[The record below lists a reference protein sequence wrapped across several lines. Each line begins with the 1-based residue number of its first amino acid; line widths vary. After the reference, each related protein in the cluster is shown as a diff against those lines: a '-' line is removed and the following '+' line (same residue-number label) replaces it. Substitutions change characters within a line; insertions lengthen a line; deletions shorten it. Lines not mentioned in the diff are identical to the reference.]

1 MKGIGL
7 VIILIF
13 GACCSTGHAQ
23 NPDTLWTMKLPGP
36 GWQKNQLFHLI
47 PTPDNNY
54 VAAGVY
60 FTDETQEDVWAVKF
74 NADGEFIWNKTY
86 CTDQSQPWL
95 VESTRGLT
103 ELSTGEL
110 VIFAA
115 NQDYMHYLIFPD
127 MEGNLS
133 RLSNYMTSEDPYYI
147 YAGTAT
153 EDDNLLVAGENSVN
167 VDNAWVHY
175 SWYRKMDSSGNVIWE
190 RSLPPVRW
198 QDTFNCIGKL
208 SDGGFILAGVS
219 DTPDNYDD
227 ILLVRIDAQGDTL
240 WTRRRGTAAFD
251 HPEEVVPTQ
260 DGGFILAATK
270 SYMSSYKGFL
280 LKLDANGNEQWMQ
293 TYNDYDQ
300 DQIHSVSPTLDGGY
314 IIAGEHIPSNST
326 ISNFWVMKTD
336 QQGRRI
342 KSFELGNGS
351 DFFRGRRIL
360 QSDDGSYIAVGHTS
374 VDGLII
380 RFSPFFGALGLEET
394 INISGFSISH
404 NIPNPFRASTVIS
417 WKSRMPGHAVIRV
430 FDFTGREIMVL
441 ADENQRSG
449 EHKVVFDAMGLAA
462 GIYFYQLNVNGVVE
476 SGKMILTE

>member
-1 MKGIGL
+1 M
-7 VIILIF
+7 
-13 GACCSTGHAQ
+13 CSSDLNETSGTRLA
-23 NPDTLWTMKLPGP
+23 
-36 GWQKNQLFHLI
+36 KNQLFHLI

-54 VAAGVY
+54 V
-60 FTDETQEDVWAVKF
+60 
-74 NADGEFIWNKTY
+74 
-86 CTDQSQPWL
+86 S
-95 VESTRGLT
+95 
-103 ELSTGEL
+103 
-110 VIFAA
+110 
-115 NQDYMHYLIFPD
+115 
-127 MEGNLS
+127 
-133 RLSNYMTSEDPYYI
+133 
-147 YAGTAT
+147 
-153 EDDNLLVAGENSVN
+153 
-167 VDNAWVHY
+167 
-175 SWYRKMDSSGNVIWE
+175 
-190 RSLPPVRW
+190 
-198 QDTFNCIGKL
+198 
-208 SDGGFILAGVS
+208 
-219 DTPDNYDD
+219 
-227 ILLVRIDAQGDTL
+227 
-240 WTRRRGTAAFD
+240 AAFD

-314 IIAGEHIPSNST
+314 IISGEHIPSNST

-360 QSDDGSYIAVGHTS
+360 QSDDGSYIAVGHTL

-380 RFSPFFGALGLEET
+380 MFRPFFGALGLEET
-394 INISGFSISH
+394 INISGLSISH
-404 NIPNPFRASTVIS
+404 NIPNPFHASTVIS
-417 WKSRMPGHAVIRV
+417 WKSRMPGHTVIRV

-441 ADENQRSG
+441 ADENQRTG
-449 EHKVVFDAMGLAA
+449 EHKVVFDAMGLPA